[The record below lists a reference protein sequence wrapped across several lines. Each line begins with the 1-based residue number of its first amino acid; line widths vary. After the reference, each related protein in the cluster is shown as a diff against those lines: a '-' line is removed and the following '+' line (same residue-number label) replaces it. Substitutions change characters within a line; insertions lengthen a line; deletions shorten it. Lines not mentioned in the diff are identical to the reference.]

1 MFDRA
6 SYVSSDLILA
16 MASDDADMSKEAR
29 KRLIVRHLVER
40 DLVLPPKPLH
50 LDMRRQGHV
59 ISISTVRRLLR
70 ELDEE
75 GRVEQ
80 PDDYDGYY
88 RPTDAGREWALGD
101 E

>member
-1 MFDRA
+1 
-6 SYVSSDLILA
+6 
-16 MASDDADMSKEAR
+16 MARDDDGMSKEER
-29 KRLIVRHLVER
+29 KQLIVRHLVER

-70 ELDEE
+70 ELHEE
-75 GRVEQ
+75 GYVEH

-88 RPTDAGREWALGD
+88 KPTEMGREWAL
-101 E
+101 